1 MTSEQPATGVAAS
14 ENVTGGNVRTTDAAD
29 DDTDI
34 PAGLLVSVGE
44 RGGYA
49 VPRQLDGHTR
59 R

>member
-1 MTSEQPATGVAAS
+1 MVAEPALPAPLHVSETA
-14 ENVTGGNVRTTDAAD
+14 
-29 DDTDI
+29 DTDSTPDV

-49 VPRQLDGHTR
+49 LPRQLDGSIR